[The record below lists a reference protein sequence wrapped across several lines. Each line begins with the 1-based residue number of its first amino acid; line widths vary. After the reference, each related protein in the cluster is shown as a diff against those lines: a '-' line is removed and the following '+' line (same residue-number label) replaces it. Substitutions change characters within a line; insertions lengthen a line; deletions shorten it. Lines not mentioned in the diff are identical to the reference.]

1 MILKRTDPD
10 LRALD
15 TLLTREAALLDQGDT
30 RALSALIP
38 EKEALLDRLADR
50 SEDLRDLASGDV
62 ALREKLGDL
71 RRRLDRNA
79 ARLDTVRHTLRDMA
93 TALER
98 IRDRHGLG
106 GLYGAAGTARAGDPA
121 RATTLLDR
129 EV

>member
-71 RRRLDRNA
+71 RRRLEARDGAVQIHATRRA
-79 ARLDTVRHTLRDMA
+79 ARLRDA
-93 TALER
+93 K
-98 IRDRHGLG
+98 G
-106 GLYGAAGTARAGDPA
+106 
-121 RATTLLDR
+121 
-129 EV
+129 